1 MTFTDVLN
9 NIWNWIIT
17 EGVKVVLGI
26 IVFLILCKVIDFI
39 FKKLE
44 KSLLKKKVDVTITKS
59 AVSFSRKAIKVLLF
73 ISFLTLIG
81 IETSSISAA
90 IASIGLA
97 IGLSLQGSLSNFA
110 GGVIIL
116 CVRPFRIGDVITCN
130 GETGTV
136 EKIELFY
143 TYIVTGDNRVVM
155 MPNAEVANSKIV
167 NASAKQTRRLDLT
180 FSIGYDNDHNIAR
193 EIILREIE
201 STGLALTEPE
211 APFVNIVAHSASS
224 VDLVV
229 RVWVKTENYAKL
241 QWMLLEKIKEA
252 FDENGISI
260 PFQQVDVHITDPVG
274 TPKYKNKR
282 ALVIKEESS
291 LPVVKPEQNLTPV
304 VVENVVEKPKRK
316 YTRRK
321 NASSKNAQK

>member
-17 EGVKVVLGI
+17 EGIKVVIGI
-26 IVFLILCKVIDFI
+26 IIFLILCKVINWVCRKI
-39 FKKLE
+39 E
-44 KSLLKKKVDVTITKS
+44 KSLLKKHVDVTITKS
-59 AVSFSRKAIKVLLF
+59 AISFTRKALKVLLF

-116 CVRPFRIGDVITCN
+116 CVRPFRIGDTITCN

-136 EKIELFY
+136 ERIELFY

-155 MPNAEVANSKIV
+155 MPNADVANSKIT
-167 NASAKQTRRLDLT
+167 NASAKETRRLDMT
-180 FSIGYDNDHNIAR
+180 FSIAYDNDHNTAR
-193 EIILREIE
+193 DIILREIE
-201 STGLALTEPE
+201 STNLALNEPD
-211 APFVNIVAHSASS
+211 APFVNIVAHKASS
-224 VDLVV
+224 VDLEI
-229 RVWVKTENYAKL
+229 RVWVKTENYQKL
-241 QWMLLEKIKEA
+241 KWILLEKIKEA

-260 PFQQVDVHITDPVG
+260 PFQQVDVHITEPVG
-274 TPKYKNKR
+274 TPKYKDKR
-282 ALVIKEESS
+282 TEILFSISNALLRFSS
-291 LPVVKPEQNLTPV
+291 RNLLFSL
-304 VVENVVEKPKRK
+304 EI
-316 YTRRK
+316 
-321 NASSKNAQK
+321 

>member
-17 EGVKVVLGI
+17 EGIKVVIGI
-26 IVFLILCKVIDFI
+26 IIFLILCKVINWVCRKI
-39 FKKLE
+39 E
-44 KSLLKKKVDVTITKS
+44 KSLLKKQVDVTITKS
-59 AVSFSRKAIKVLLF
+59 AISFTRKALKVLLF

-116 CVRPFRIGDVITCN
+116 CVRPFRIGDTITCN

-136 EKIELFY
+136 ERIELFY

-155 MPNAEVANSKIV
+155 MPNADVANSKIT
-167 NASAKQTRRLDLT
+167 NASAKETRRLDMT
-180 FSIGYDNDHNIAR
+180 FSIAYDNDHNAAR
-193 EIILREIE
+193 DIILREIE
-201 STGLALTEPE
+201 STNLALNEPD
-211 APFVNIVAHSASS
+211 APFVNIVAHNASS
-224 VDLVV
+224 VDLEM
-229 RVWVKTENYAKL
+229 RVWVKTENYQKL
-241 QWMLLEKIKEA
+241 KWILLEKIKEA

-260 PFQQVDVHITDPVG
+260 PFQQVDVHITEPVG
-274 TPKYKNKR
+274 TPKYKDKR
-282 ALVIKEESS
+282 ALVVKQESE
-291 LPVVKPEQNLTPV
+291 LPVVKPMQSNIPV
-304 VVENVVEKPKRK
+304 VVEPTDNTSQVKKRRGRKRK
-316 YTRRK
+316 EKK
-321 NASSKNAQK
+321 NV

>member
-17 EGVKVVLGI
+17 EGIKVVIGI
-26 IVFLILCKVIDFI
+26 IIFLILCKVINWVCRKI
-39 FKKLE
+39 E
-44 KSLLKKKVDVTITKS
+44 KSLLKKHVDVTITKS
-59 AVSFSRKAIKVLLF
+59 AISFTRKALKVLLF

-116 CVRPFRIGDVITCN
+116 CVRPFRIGDTITCN

-136 EKIELFY
+136 ERIELFY

-155 MPNAEVANSKIV
+155 MPNADVANSKIT
-167 NASAKQTRRLDLT
+167 NASAKETRRLDMT
-180 FSIGYDNDHNIAR
+180 FSIAYDNDHNTAR
-193 EIILREIE
+193 DIILREIE
-201 STGLALTEPE
+201 STNLALNEPD
-211 APFVNIVAHSASS
+211 APFVNIVAHNASS
-224 VDLVV
+224 VDLEM
-229 RVWVKTENYAKL
+229 RVWVKTENYQKL
-241 QWMLLEKIKEA
+241 KWILLEKIKEA

-260 PFQQVDVHITDPVG
+260 PFQQVDVHITEPVG
-274 TPKYKNKR
+274 TPKYKDKR
-282 ALVIKEESS
+282 ALVVKQESE
-291 LPVVKPEQNLTPV
+291 LPVVKPMQSNIPV
-304 VVENVVEKPKRK
+304 VVESTDNTSQVKKRRGRKRK
-316 YTRRK
+316 DK
-321 NASSKNAQK
+321 ENA